1 MFSGARL
8 TIARQRR
15 KLTGKQLAE
24 LSRLTPVTIS
34 KAENGHQIDIVTAQ
48 KIAAAINYP
57 LGFFYQDQM
66 ELIDTDSVS
75 FRSLKKMN
83 AAERDAALAAGALGV
98 ELYKWVDAR
107 FQLPEVDLLDL
118 SKERNRPEHAA
129 RILRQHWGIG
139 DRPISNV
146 LKLVESK
153 GVRVL
158 SLSENTQH
166 VDAYSFWRGGKP
178 YIFLNQIKSAERSIF
193 DTAHEL
199 GHLVLHVHAG
209 ARNDRGA
216 EMQADKFASAFL
228 MPDHD
233 IKSRIFDVYSTQ
245 QLIRAKKRWRV
256 SAMALAHRLRSLD
269 LITEWMYRSLCIELG
284 KMGYRSAEPDG
295 VERERSVV
303 WAKVLAALWS
313 RKMTKAEISSDLYVP
328 LQELENLIFGL
339 AAPTSHEGAKVGLKV
354 VRDDLELTN

>member
-1 MFSGARL
+1 MFSGVRL

-24 LSRLTPVTIS
+24 ISNLTPVTVS
-34 KAENGHQIDIVTAQ
+34 KAENGHQVDVTTAE
-48 KIAAAINYP
+48 KFAASLDYP
-57 LGFFYQDQM
+57 LGFFYKDHA
-66 ELIDTDSVS
+66 ELIDSDAVS

-83 AAERDAALAAGALGV
+83 AAERDAALAAGALGI
-98 ELYKWVDAR
+98 ELYRWVDSR

-129 RILRQHWGIG
+129 RILRQHWGLG
-139 DRPISNV
+139 DKPISNV
-146 LKLVESK
+146 MKLVESK
-153 GVRVL
+153 GIRVL

-166 VDAYSFWRGGKP
+166 VDAYSFWRGEKP

-199 GHLVLHVHAG
+199 AHLVLHVHAG

-216 EMQADKFASAFL
+216 EMQADKFAAAFL
-228 MPDHD
+228 MPEHD
-233 IKSRIFDVYSTQ
+233 VKSRIFEVYSSQ

-256 SAMALAHRLRSLD
+256 SAMALAHRLRGLD

-284 KMGYRSAEPDG
+284 KMGYRSGEPDG

-303 WAKVLAALWS
+303 WAKVLTALWS
-313 RKMTKAEISSDLYVP
+313 KRLTKAEISSDLYVP
-328 LQELENLIFGL
+328 LEEIENLIFGL
-339 AAPTSHEGAKVGLKV
+339 ATPGSSERPKNGLRVVGEDIETV
-354 VRDDLELTN
+354 D